1 MVAKPYYRV
10 DFFNG
15 HMNDVLFT
23 SILVTT
29 IETKTVAHIGTDH
42 GRLLQVNSALLFFDR
57 NEFLFK
63 YCEKCFASY

>member
-1 MVAKPYYRV
+1 MVAMPYYRV

-15 HMNDVLFT
+15 KMNNVLFT

-42 GRLLQVNSALLFFDR
+42 GRLLQVNNASLFFGRNRLLFK
-57 NEFLFK
+57 N
-63 YCEKCFASY
+63 CG